1 MAKVVLDASAIL
13 ALLHREAGADVVAQ
27 HLTGAMVSA
36 VNVAEAGSRLIDNGM
51 SDLDVRSVLAALGL
65 EVAVFDADMAYQS
78 AYLRRVTRE
87 KGLSLG
93 DRACLA
99 LAAAE
104 KLPTLTADRVWAEL
118 DVGVEVRLIRP

>member
-13 ALLHREAGADVVAQ
+13 ALLHRETGADIVAENLAGAII
-27 HLTGAMVSA
+27 SA

-51 SDLDVRSVLAALGL
+51 SDTDVRSVLAALAL
-65 EVAVFDADMAYQS
+65 DVAVFDAEMAFQS
-78 AYLRRVTRE
+78 ASLRTGTRD

-99 LAAAE
+99 LAVTE
-104 KLPTLTADRVWAEL
+104 NLPTLTADRVWAEL
-118 DVGVEVRLIRP
+118 DVGVEVRLIRS